1 MQHALTVKG
10 EEARWIKKGGQ
21 RDIKGNGGGGRKDSF
36 TAQLHHFL
44 CTFSK
49 KPQIR
54 QGFIYSFTVLFETVE
69 SFIGH
74 GDCVLQVSG
83 PLSVMEDK
91 VNIYFYS
98 LLLPPHLPLQIYC
111 LKIQTL
117 CAFLPLR
124 PLLSL
129 SSLYFLSYTLLLLC
143 ELEVVA

>member
-1 MQHALTVKG
+1 M
-10 EEARWIKKGGQ
+10 
-21 RDIKGNGGGGRKDSF
+21 
-36 TAQLHHFL
+36 
-44 CTFSK
+44 

-54 QGFIYSFTVLFETVE
+54 QVFKNSFEVLFETVE

-98 LLLPPHLPLQIYC
+98 LLLLPHLPLQIYC

-129 SSLYFLSYTLLLLC
+129 SSLYFLIYTLLTLSLWNC
-143 ELEVVA
+143 IL